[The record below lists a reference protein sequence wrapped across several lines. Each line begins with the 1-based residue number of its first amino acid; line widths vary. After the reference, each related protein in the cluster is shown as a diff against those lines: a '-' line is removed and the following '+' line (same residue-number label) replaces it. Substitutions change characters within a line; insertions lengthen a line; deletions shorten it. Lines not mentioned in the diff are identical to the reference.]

1 MQKGVIEMTNQKP
14 ILKDFPS
21 EFTTDRLLIR
31 MPMPGDGPV
40 VYDAVTASLEELKP
54 WLPFANYEQTLEGVE
69 ANLRESHA
77 QFLKREDLRLLV
89 FLKETGEFIASSG
102 LHRINWDVPKFEIG
116 YWIDTRQSGKGYMTE
131 AVEGITRFAFEE
143 LAANRVEIRCDPN
156 NVKSRAVAE
165 RLNYTLEGTLQNDD
179 LGVDGSLRDTC
190 VFAKVKK

>member
-1 MQKGVIEMTNQKP
+1 MQKGEVEMTNQKP

-31 MPMPGDGPV
+31 MPMPGDGPA

-54 WLPFANYEQTLEGVE
+54 WLPFANHEQTLEGVE

-102 LHRINWDVPKFEIG
+102 LHRINWDIPKFEIG
-116 YWIDTRQSGKGYMTE
+116 YWIDTRHSGKGYITE
-131 AVEGITRFAFEE
+131 AVYGITRFAFEE

-165 RLNYTLEGTLQNDD
+165 RLSYTLEGTLRNDD
-179 LGVDGSLRDTC
+179 RGVDGSLRDTC
-190 VFAKVKK
+190 VFAKVKE

>member
-1 MQKGVIEMTNQKP
+1 MTNP
-14 ILKDFPS
+14 ILKEFPS

-31 MPMPGDGPV
+31 MPMPGDGPA
-40 VYDAVTASLEELKP
+40 VYDAVAASLEELKP
-54 WLPFANYEQTLEGVE
+54 WLPFANHEQTLEGVE
-69 ANLRESHA
+69 ANIRESHA
-77 QFLKREDLRLLV
+77 KFLKREDLRLLV

-116 YWIDTRQSGKGYMTE
+116 YWIDTRQSGKGYITE

-165 RLNYTLEGTLQNDD
+165 RLNYTLEGILQNDD
-179 LGVDGSLRDTC
+179 RGVDGSLRDTC
-190 VFAKVKK
+190 IFAKVKK